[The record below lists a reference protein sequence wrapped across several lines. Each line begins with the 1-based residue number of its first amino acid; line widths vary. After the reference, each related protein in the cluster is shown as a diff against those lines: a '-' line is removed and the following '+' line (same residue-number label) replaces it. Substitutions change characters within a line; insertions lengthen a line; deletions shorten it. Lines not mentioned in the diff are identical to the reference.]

1 VKFLSACFF
10 FPALALLF
18 LSCASASK
26 VYINIDNAVYHNDFE
41 RGIAEIIIGQE
52 KNRPI
57 YPENNAVSLFL
68 DKGLL
73 EHYAGNYSSSSRD
86 LENAERLIQEAFT
99 KSITAGIASYIANDN
114 TKEYPGED
122 YEDIYL
128 NVFNA
133 LNYYHNN
140 NPEEAMVEIRKI
152 TMPSGKLDMLSG
164 KYEEGNKFA
173 AQHLLETLHSI
184 GFMANLELPRGE
196 PATFSDSALARYL
209 SALFYQG
216 QGKEDDA
223 RIEFNRLYAA
233 FADNPKIYYHPIPKS
248 VEAAQTV
255 PQGKARLNV
264 IGFAGLSPVKEER
277 IYNQYFPFFINPALR
292 YAQFKL
298 PMLVKRPSAIDRIQ
312 VKINGGQSF
321 DLELLEDMGA
331 VSRETYNARFASIF
345 LKTYIRTIIKYAAAD
360 IGATTAASRF
370 GRNTE
375 NEKTA
380 GWLRGLM
387 ASIAGKVT
395 ADASEAADIRM
406 GRYFPD
412 KAYVGGINLEPGMY
426 SATITFYN
434 QGKVIATDDFT
445 ELNVRANALN
455 LIEAAKLK

>member
-1 VKFLSACFF
+1 MKHFPACFL
-10 FPALALLF
+10 FPALAFLF
-18 LSCASASK
+18 LSCASTSASYK
-26 VYINIDNAVYHNDFE
+26 KIDNAVYQNDFE
-41 RGIAEIIIGQE
+41 KGIAEIIIGQE
-52 KNRPI
+52 KKRPI

-99 KSITAGIASYIANDN
+99 KSITEEIASYIANDN

-152 TMPSGKLDMLSG
+152 TMPSGKLDLLSR
-164 KYEEGNKFA
+164 KYEEGNKSA
-173 AQHLLETLHSI
+173 VQHLFEALKSI

-196 PATFSDSALARYL
+196 PVVFSDSALARYL

-216 QGKEDDA
+216 RGNEDDA
-223 RIEFNRLYAA
+223 RIEFSRLNAA
-233 FADNPKIYYHPIPKS
+233 FKGNPKIYYHPIPKS
-248 VEAAQTV
+248 VEDAQNV

-264 IGFAGLSPVKEER
+264 IGFIGLSPIKEEQ
-277 IYNQYFPFFINPALR
+277 IFNQFFPVFKNHVLR
-292 YAQFKL
+292 YAKFKL
-298 PMLVKRPSAIDRIQ
+298 PVLVKRPSVIDRIQ

-331 VSRETYNARFASIF
+331 VSGETYNARFANVF
-345 LKTYIRTIIKYAAAD
+345 FKTYIRTIIKYAAAD
-360 IGATTAASRF
+360 IEASATAFRF
-370 GRNTE
+370 GGKKNSE
-375 NEKTA
+375 NAAGLLAGTA
-380 GWLRGLM
+380 V
-387 ASIAGKVT
+387 SIARKATV
-395 ADASEAADIRM
+395 DASEAADIRM

-412 KAYVGGINLEPGMY
+412 KAYIGGINLEPGIY
-426 SATITFYN
+426 SATVTFYN
-434 QGKVIATDDFT
+434 QGKVVATDDFM

-455 LIEAAKLK
+455 LIEAASLK

>member
-1 VKFLSACFF
+1 VKFLSACLF
-10 FPALALLF
+10 FPSLALLI
-18 LSCASASK
+18 LSCASAPN
-26 VYINIDNAVYHNDFE
+26 VYKTIDNAVYQNDFE
-41 RGIAEIIIGQE
+41 RGIAEIIIGQK
-52 KNRPI
+52 KNRPL
-57 YPENNAVSLFL
+57 YPEKNAVSLFL
-68 DKGLL
+68 DKGIL
-73 EHYAGNYSSSSRD
+73 EHYAGNYRSSSRD

-99 KSITAGIASYIANDN
+99 KSITAGIASYIVNDN

-140 NPEEAMVEIRKI
+140 NIEEAMVEIRKI
-152 TMPSGKLDMLSG
+152 TMPSGKLDLLSR
-164 KYEEGNKFA
+164 KYEEENKFA
-173 AQHLLETLHSI
+173 TQHLLATLHSI

-196 PATFSDSALARYL
+196 PVVFSDSALARYL

-216 QGKEDDA
+216 QGKKDDA
-223 RIEFNRLYAA
+223 RIEFGRLYEA
-233 FADNPKIYYHPIPKS
+233 FADNPKVYYHPFPNS
-248 VEAAQTV
+248 VEEAQNV
-255 PQGKARLNV
+255 PQDKARLNV
-264 IGFAGLSPVKEER
+264 IGFIGLSPVKEER

-298 PMLVKRPSAIDRIQ
+298 PVLVKRPSAIDRIQ

-331 VSRETYNARFASIF
+331 VSRETYNARFANIF
-345 LKTYIRTIIKYAAAD
+345 LKTYIRTIIKYATADVGAA
-360 IGATTAASRF
+360 AAASRL
-370 GRNTE
+370 GRNTG
-375 NEKTA
+375 NEKAA
-380 GWLRGLM
+380 GWFSALM

-395 ADASEAADIRM
+395 ADASEAADVRM

-412 KAYVGGINLEPGMY
+412 KAYIGGINLEPGIY
-426 SATITFYN
+426 SATVTFYN
-434 QGKVIATDDFT
+434 QGKVIATNDFT